1 MLWIEIF
8 GLEDSVWVYL
18 YTLGVFLRLWYTLPI
33 NRQGVN
39 IMTRII
45 MLGTYSSAGLK
56 GLISGSDR
64 RAAVQAL
71 MSAVGGTCHDI
82 HFTRGKYDVVVD
94 CTLPSQEA
102 VMGAAAAIKASGGFE
117 IAEYVEI
124 VDIEAVKAEAQKIA
138 KAYAPPNS

>member
-1 MLWIEIF
+1 
-8 GLEDSVWVYL
+8 
-18 YTLGVFLRLWYTLPI
+18 
-33 NRQGVN
+33 
-39 IMTRII
+39 MTRII

-64 RAAVQAL
+64 RAAVEAL

-94 CTLPSQEA
+94 CTLPSQNA
-102 VMGAAAAIKASGGFE
+102 VMGAAAASKASGGFE
-117 IAEYVEI
+117 IADYVEI
-124 VDIEAVKAEAQKIA
+124 VDIDAVRTEAQKIA

>member
-1 MLWIEIF
+1 
-8 GLEDSVWVYL
+8 
-18 YTLGVFLRLWYTLPI
+18 
-33 NRQGVN
+33 
-39 IMTRII
+39 MTRII
-45 MLGTYSSAGLK
+45 MLGTYSSVGLK

-71 MSAVGGTCHDI
+71 MSAVGGKCHDI

>member
-1 MLWIEIF
+1 MPWIEIF

-39 IMTRII
+39 TMTRII

-82 HFTRGKYDVVVD
+82 HFTRGKYDVAVD

-117 IAEYVEI
+117 IADYVEI
-124 VDIEAVKAEAQKIA
+124 VDIDAVKAEAQKIA